1 MLALGQQ
8 QEAGMRRRDLI
19 LSLSAAALAACTPP
33 QAEKTDAPAS
43 NARAVTDPAAV
54 IRPLYDRYM
63 TPNAEF
69 PEFREQAPWSASLW
83 AQLEAMVARSN
94 ALNEPILD
102 FDPLIGAQ
110 DYQLSNLNVA
120 TEALSEG
127 SHAVVRASFNNATV
141 HTEIVYDLIWE
152 ADRWKIDNIRG
163 DGWDLRQIAAAPNAD
178 AIPRTAS
185 P

>member
-1 MLALGQQ
+1 
-8 QEAGMRRRDLI
+8 
-19 LSLSAAALAACTPP
+19 LSAVALAACTPP
-33 QAEKTDAPAS
+33 QAEKTETPAS

-69 PEFREQAPWSASLW
+69 PSFQEQAPWSNSLW
-83 AQLEAMVARSN
+83 ALLSAMTARSEQI
-94 ALNEPILD
+94 NEPILD

-127 SHAVVRASFNNATV
+127 SHAVVRASFNNAAA

-163 DGWDLRQIAAAPNAD
+163 DGWDLRQIAAAPDAN
-178 AIPRTAS
+178 AIPRTSA